1 MDFFQF
7 ANYFLDI
14 MFMSSSANPANKL
27 WICMLVGS
35 LCFLIVYIFLV
46 CGLWTIAKRERL
58 PHKWMIFIPFV
69 NTYYIGVCSQK
80 NNVYNIKSRHFAI
93 ATAVFEAVL
102 AAGFVLYFVSAFAM
116 WDYIEWRPEFYGE
129 TIAYYVPDTLVGVP
143 ESMQWLAWIFANLRF
158 ILSLVDIVY
167 VVLKLLLL
175 TAFFR
180 TYAARQYLLFS
191 IVGAILPL
199 AGILVYAVRNNKGM
213 NYMDYLRQVRERN
226 YRMYQQQYGNPYN
239 QNPYNGQGGYNNQG
253 GYNGGYNNGYNG
265 GYNNNGYGGQGPSQ
279 GSSAP
284 DPFDE
289 YGSSSKS
296 SGDSSYGGNSGGSGN
311 ANGGNSGGGNS
322 SSGGSPFDDF
332 N

>member
-93 ATAVFEAVL
+93 ATAIFEVVL

-158 ILSLVDIVY
+158 ILSLVDIIY

-239 QNPYNGQGGYNNQG
+239 QNPYSG
-253 GYNGGYNNGYNG
+253 
-265 GYNNNGYGGQGPSQ
+265 GYGGVYNGQNGTQG
-279 GSSAP
+279 GSGGSAP
-284 DPFDE
+284 DPFDGE
-289 YGSSSKS
+289 YGA
-296 SGDSSYGGNSGGSGN
+296 SGGSNSGSGANSGGPKDD
-311 ANGGNSGGGNS
+311 
-322 SSGGSPFDDF
+322 GGSPFDEF
-332 N
+332 K